1 MKVAI
6 VIHSDTGHTANFARA
21 IAAKFN
27 ENGHET
33 DITMLRTSG
42 KVRPRGTGGFQ
53 IRNAPE
59 PEELEEFDC
68 FLFGGPVW
76 AFTASPVILEYL
88 CDLKGLKGRK
98 VMSFATMGLPFK
110 QLGGTQMLKVMDE
123 QLEASGGKVLPGEV
137 LWYPFGVNKKKMAE
151 AVERIYSAFTA

>member
-1 MKVAI
+1 MKVAF
-6 VIHSDTGHTANFARA
+6 VIHSETGHTAKFARA

-27 ENGHET
+27 ENGHDT

-42 KVRPRGTGGFQ
+42 RVRPRATAGFQ

-59 PEELEEFDC
+59 LDEFDVM
-68 FLFGGPVW
+68 LFGGPVW
-76 AFTASPVILEYL
+76 GFSASPVILEYL
-88 CDLKGLKGRK
+88 CDLKGLNGRK

-110 QLGGTQMLKVMDE
+110 QLGGNRMLKDMDE

-137 LWYPFGVNKKKMAE
+137 LWYPFWVNKTKMAE
-151 AVERIYSAFTA
+151 AVERIYKAFTA